1 MIIIFSQFVDLAET
15 LAFYRDKDPEMVF
28 QEREASRAV
37 GPELLLGGFGMGGE
51 GCYMGGMPAFKTNA
65 KKGSSSM
72 VFTSKHWLYHAH
84 HHDNWSVGPPCD
96 DVLLWYR

>member
-1 MIIIFSQFVDLAET
+1 MSFIQLQEVTNCQITFYEHFQFVDLAET
-15 LAFYRDKDPEMVF
+15 LAFYRDRDPEMVF

-65 KKGSSSM
+65 KKGTSSM
-72 VFTSKHWLYHAH
+72 VFTSKH
-84 HHDNWSVGPPCD
+84 
-96 DVLLWYR
+96 